1 MKIAILSPR
10 KGALTET
17 FISAHI
23 ELLDG
28 NKIVYHSGRLPKMK
42 DDERLTA
49 ANHIAVRAARKIQ
62 SALFSGN
69 TLLLQEKAFL
79 KSLLREKPD
88 VILAEYGTTAAYNI
102 HLIEKSG
109 IPLVIHFHGFD
120 ASEKPILEE
129 YAARYKQMFAYATA
143 IVAVSS
149 VMKQM
154 LIDLGAPK
162 EKIVQ
167 TCYGPNESYLG
178 IHSSFDKKKF
188 LAIGR
193 MVDKKA
199 PHLLVLAFQKV
210 IATHP
215 DATLTII
222 GDGPLFRITS
232 ELVTNLGLEKNIHLK
247 GAQGAAFIQN
257 EMKDSIAFVQHS
269 RTAENGDME
278 GTPVAVLEAQAAALP
293 VISTIHAGIPDV
305 VVHGKTGFL
314 VSEGDVNAM
323 SKHMIDIAN
332 DYENAR
338 QMGRAGRQRI
348 QEHFTMKHHI
358 DTLNEVIKKS
368 IR

>member
-23 ELLDG
+23 DLLDG

-42 DDERLTA
+42 DEQRLTA
-49 ANHIAVRAARKIQ
+49 RNHIAVRTARKIQ
-62 SALFSGN
+62 SVLFSGN
-69 TLLLQEKAFL
+69 TLLIQEKAFL

-129 YAARYKQMFAYATA
+129 YAERYKQMFQYATA

-149 VMKQM
+149 VMKKM
-154 LIDLGAPK
+154 LIDLGAPQ

-178 IHSSFDKKKF
+178 IDSSYDKKKF

-210 IATHP
+210 IVAHP

-232 ELVTNLGLEKNIHLK
+232 ELVNNLGLGKNILLK
-247 GAQGAAFIQN
+247 GAQGSTFIQN

-305 VVHGKTGFL
+305 VLHGKTGFL
-314 VSEGDVNAM
+314 VNEGDVKAM
-323 SKHMIDIAN
+323 SQHMIDLAH
-332 DYENAR
+332 DFEMAR
-338 QMGRAGRQRI
+338 QMGSTARQRI
-348 QEHFTMKHHI
+348 IENFTMKHHI
-358 DTLNEVIKKS
+358 DTLNDVIKKS
-368 IR
+368 VR